1 MVQTKKIFTL
11 FLLLIPALIFSQ
23 KNLQKDEKDAVIEGI
38 KALIHSNYVFIDRVE
53 YVNNALDSLHQTG
66 KYDAV
71 TDYKDFAKVLSDDL
85 VAITKD
91 KHFKVQYSPELLK
104 SRRERAKRQEEQQN
118 TEEAEEEVIDW
129 NEWYARQENFGF
141 TKVEILEGNIGYMK
155 LNFWHPLEWVESTID
170 ATMGFLTN
178 TDALII
184 DLRENQGGYSPT
196 DTYLGSYFFDA
207 QPKLWMSSYNRP
219 TGETNSDSTFQEL
232 AGARYLDKPVYI
244 LVGEQTF
251 SLAESFAYG
260 MKHFGRATIIGQTT
274 PGAAH
279 GINFLAANDN
289 FGIQVPVQY
298 NIHPVTKTDW
308 EGTGVQP
315 DITTST
321 EEALKVAHLQA
332 LDRLIDN
339 STHERIIERY
349 HEIKMKIDK
358 R

>member
-1 MVQTKKIFTL
+1 MKIST
-11 FLLLIPALIFSQ
+11 LLLILTPALLFAQ
-23 KNLQKDEKDAVIEGI
+23 PKLQNDEKDAVIEGI
-38 KALIHSNYVFIDRVE
+38 KTLIHSNYVFIDRVE

-66 KYDAV
+66 KYDDI
-71 TDYKDFAKVLSDDL
+71 TDSKDFAKVLSDDL

-104 SRRERAKRQEEQQN
+104 SRRERAKRQEEQRD
-118 TEEAEEEVIDW
+118 TEEVDPEAIDW

-141 TKVEILEGNIGYMK
+141 TKVEILDGNIGYMK
-155 LNFWHPLEWVESTID
+155 LNFWHHLAWVESTID

-219 TGETNSDSTFQEL
+219 TGETSSDSTFQEL
-232 AGARYLDKPVYI
+232 GGARYLDKPVYI

-251 SLAESFAYG
+251 SLAESFAYS
-260 MKHFGRATIIGQTT
+260 MKHFGRATIIGKTT

-289 FGIQVPVQY
+289 FGVQVPVQY

-308 EGTGVQP
+308 EGTGVRP
-315 DITTST
+315 DINTSPN
-321 EEALKVAHLQA
+321 EALKIAHLEA
-332 LDRLIDN
+332 LDRLID
-339 STHERIIERY
+339 HADRERIIERY
-349 HEIKMKIDK
+349 HKIKKDVS
-358 R
+358 RR

>member
-1 MVQTKKIFTL
+1 MAQSKKIFTL
-11 FLLLIPALIFSQ
+11 LLILTPAILFAQ
-23 KNLQKDEKDAVIEGI
+23 PKLQNDEKDAVIEGI
-38 KALIHSNYVFIDRVE
+38 KTLIQSNYVFIDRVE

-66 KYDAV
+66 KYDDI
-71 TDYKDFAKVLSDDL
+71 TDSKHFAQVLSDDL

-91 KHFKVQYSPELLK
+91 KHFKVQYSPELLR
-104 SRRERAKRQEEQQN
+104 SRRERARRQENPQDA
-118 TEEAEEEVIDW
+118 EEEEEEVIDW

-141 TKVEILEGNIGYMK
+141 TKIEILNGNIGYMK
-155 LNFWHPLEWVESTID
+155 MTFWQPFSWVKSTID

-184 DLRENQGGYSPT
+184 DLRENQGGYSPS

-219 TGETNSDSTFQEL
+219 TGETSSDSTFQEL
-232 AGARYLDKPVYI
+232 GGARYLDKPVYI

-251 SLAESFAYG
+251 SLAESFAYS

-289 FGIQVPVQY
+289 FGVQVPVQY

-308 EGTGVQP
+308 EGTGVRP
-315 DITTST
+315 DINTSLN
-321 EEALKVAHLQA
+321 EALKIAHLEA
-332 LDRLIDN
+332 LDKLIGH
-339 STHERIIERY
+339 SKHERIIERY
-349 HEIKMKIDK
+349 QKFKKEIEQP
-358 R
+358 

>member
-1 MVQTKKIFTL
+1 MTRSKKIFTL
-11 FLLLIPALIFSQ
+11 LLILLPASIFSQ
-23 KNLQKDEKDAVIEGI
+23 KSLQKEEKDAVIEGI
-38 KALIHSNYVFIDRVE
+38 KALIHDNYVFIDRVAS
-53 YVNNALDSLHQTG
+53 VNKALDKLHETG
-66 KYDAV
+66 KYDDV
-71 TDYKDFAKVLSDDL
+71 TDFQDFAKVLSEDL

-104 SRRERAKRQEEQQN
+104 SRRERARRQEDPQDA
-118 TEEAEEEVIDW
+118 EEEEEEVIDW
-129 NEWYARQENFGF
+129 NEWYARQDNFGF
-141 TKVEILEGNIGYMK
+141 TKVEILNGNIGYMK
-155 LNFWHPLEWVESTID
+155 MNFWQPFSWVKSTID

-219 TGETNSDSTFQEL
+219 SGETSSDSTFQEL
-232 AGARYLDKPVYI
+232 GGTRYLDKPVYI

-251 SLAESFAYG
+251 SLAESFAYS

-289 FGIQVPVQY
+289 FGVQVPVQY

-308 EGTGVQP
+308 EGTGVRP
-315 DITTST
+315 DINTSPN
-321 EEALKVAHLQA
+321 EALKIAQLQA
-332 LDRLIDN
+332 LDKLIGN
-339 STHERIIERY
+339 SKHERIIERY
-349 HEIKMKIDK
+349 QKFKKEIEQP
-358 R
+358 